1 MQKTT
6 NYGLPQWVADD
17 QIRMDDFNAAF
28 AALDAALRS
37 QSDAALSG
45 LNAETAA
52 REEAV
57 SAEASARANALSAL
71 QAVLS
76 AAIGSGGR
84 TCRICTGSYTG
95 TGSGKVSNPVSIPC
109 PFYPVLVFVQGENA
123 ARALPMLRIQ
133 DTMQYQQDFNLV
145 NSTLR
150 VMWADASV
158 SWYSDSSGTS
168 TSVAESSGNTR
179 DEVYHYVII
188 GFDNTG
194 TTE

>member
-95 TGSGKVSNPVSIPC
+95 TGTSGSDAPVE
-109 PFYPVLVFVQGENA
+109 LVTGFK
-123 ARALPMLRIQ
+123 PMLLILVHGELNFFRARRGEGRYKEQEFTSAGGSSRFYITWE
-133 DTMQYQQDFNLV
+133 DTK
-145 NSTLR
+145 
-150 VMWADASV
+150 V
-158 SWYSDSSGTS
+158 SWYSTATPSAAG
-168 TSVAESSGNTR
+168 AEGQANTTG
-179 DEVYHYVII
+179 ETYYYLLL
-188 GFDNTG
+188 GFSENAEG
-194 TTE
+194 

>member
-57 SAEASARANALSAL
+57 SAETSARANALSAL
-71 QAVLS
+71 QTSLA

-95 TGSGKVSNPVSIPC
+95 TGSASVSLTT
-109 PFYPVLVFVQGENA
+109 PFYPVLAFVQANGGTV
-123 ARALPMLRIQ
+123 PVVMLR
-133 DTMQYQQDFNLV
+133 TGSSMSGHQDFSSG
-145 NSTLR
+145 STTLSIG
-150 VMWADASV
+150 WGEHSV
-158 SWYSDSSGTS
+158 SWRSTVNSSSSTMAERAGNSSGK
-168 TSVAESSGNTR
+168 VYFYVVLGYDDAAE
-179 DEVYHYVII
+179 
-188 GFDNTG
+188 
-194 TTE
+194 

>member
-28 AALDAALRS
+28 ASLDAALRS

-95 TGSGKVSNPVSIPC
+95 TGSASVSLTT
-109 PFYPVLVFVQGENA
+109 PFYPVLAFVQSA
-123 ARALPMLRIQ
+123 DMPSALCMFRGAGTTQ
-133 DTMQYQQDFNLV
+133 GSRDFG
-145 NSTLR
+145 T
-150 VMWADASV
+150 
-158 SWYSDSSGTS
+158 SDSKTLSVTWDDGQLSWSSTS
-168 TSVAESSGNTR
+168 TSSMRAVYAGSSKNV
-179 DEVYHYVII
+179 EYHYVII
-188 GFDNTG
+188 GFDNSAS
-194 TTE
+194 